1 MKTSS
6 IMILPVF
13 FVGLAIPLQADL
25 YVSDFTALNGT
36 SGATGVWKNSTTG
49 SSLGISLGIS
59 QLGGMVKPADGS
71 GTASVV
77 DDSFPWQ
84 ALTPPLGTINAF
96 SPNFT
101 GDYINIETEQGDTTT
116 ITLDFGAMVTD
127 PIISFTDVEN
137 RSTITFTDEFAI
149 LASTSNLQPSTT
161 TLSSDA
167 SVDAGDPFQIFG
179 KEAAG
184 SIQFS
189 GTFSEIVFTVFVGPP
204 TAEDPDVGGDD
215 RTGYV
220 VSTFFEPMALP
231 TDPPPAPPFW
241 ISYDMGTG
249 NVTLSWNLGDFDE
262 IQMSDPTGLMNFMAI
277 PDLDPGVVDSW
288 TRPMS
293 ELGSKRFFRGTY

>member
-1 MKTSS
+1 
-6 IMILPVF
+6 MILPVF
-13 FVGLAIPLQADL
+13 FVGLALPLQADLDL
-25 YVSDFTALNGT
+25 YVSDFTVLNGT
-36 SGATGVWKNSTTG
+36 SGATGVWKNNTTG

-59 QLGGMVKPADGS
+59 QSGGMVKPADGS

-84 ALTPPLGTINAF
+84 ALTPPLGTANPF
-96 SPNFT
+96 DPHFD
-101 GDYINIETEQGDTTT
+101 GDYINIETQQGETTT
-116 ITLDFGAMVTD
+116 ITLDFGAMITD

-137 RSTITFTDEFAI
+137 RSTITFTDEFAVR
-149 LASTSNLQPSTT
+149 ASTSNLHFTTT
-161 TLSSDA
+161 TLSSNA
-167 SVDAGDPFQIFG
+167 SVASGDNFTLFG

-189 GTFSEIVFTVFVGPP
+189 GTFSQIVFTVFVGVP
-204 TAEDPDVGGDD
+204 TPLDPDVGSND

-220 VSTFFEPMALP
+220 VSTFFEPMTLP

-241 ISYDMGTG
+241 IMYDQGTG
-249 NVTLSWNLGDFDE
+249 NVTLSWILGDFEE

-293 ELGSKRFFRGTY
+293 ELGSKRFFRGTIPSS

>member
-1 MKTSS
+1 
-6 IMILPVF
+6 
-13 FVGLAIPLQADL
+13 
-25 YVSDFTALNGT
+25 
-36 SGATGVWKNSTTG
+36 
-49 SSLGISLGIS
+49 
-59 QLGGMVKPADGS
+59 MVKPADGS

-77 DDSFPWQ
+77 DDSFPWLSLASQ
-84 ALTPPLGTINAF
+84 NPPLGTINAF

-101 GDYINIETEQGDTTT
+101 GDYINIETQQGDTTT

-137 RSTITFTDEFAI
+137 RSTITFTDEFAV
-149 LASTSNLQPSTT
+149 LASTSNLESTTT
-161 TLSSDA
+161 TLSSNA
-167 SVDAGDPFQIFG
+167 SVASGDPLQIFG

-184 SIQFS
+184 SIQFT
-189 GTFSEIVFTVFVGPP
+189 GTFSQIVFTVIVGPP

-220 VSTFFEPMALP
+220 VSTFFEPMTLP

-241 ISYDMGTG
+241 IMYDQGTG
-249 NVTLSWNLGDFDE
+249 NVTLSWILGDFEE

-293 ELGSKRFFRGTY
+293 ELGSKRFFRGTIPSS